1 MKWLL
6 LTSISRSDRAYAV
19 FMVHPASSETLLSLY
34 HKLREDFLTLNLLQ
48 TSFSKEQNKI
58 YTFCQHWCGEKR
70 RTH

>member
-1 MKWLL
+1 
-6 LTSISRSDRAYAV
+6 
-19 FMVHPASSETLLSLY
+19 MVHPASSETLLSLY